1 MTVLDTIVKF
11 LFSVIRVSTP
21 LIFGA
26 VAACVTRK
34 AGLLNLADREH
45 DAPPRR

>member
-1 MTVLDTIVKF
+1 MLDTIVKF

-26 VAACVTRK
+26 VALGGFV
-34 AGLLNLADREH
+34 LM
-45 DAPPRR
+45 RRSVKTENICA